1 MQAMEPMRTLDMVKD
16 LEVIVR
22 TPFVNVPTS

>member
-22 TPFVNVPTS
+22 TPFVNVRTS